1 MFKWLKKLF
10 KKKPSIYDSP
20 MMCPDC
26 GCDMLMVADPE
37 VHWKC
42 IGCKRGW

>member
-10 KKKPSIYDSP
+10 KKKPSIYDP
-20 MMCPDC
+20 PLMCPDC